1 MKTITDLK
9 DVPDGTAMT
18 ILQADGTYLC
28 VSKIERPDVE
38 AVVEPVK
45 SEIVKEIDA
54 NPLLNALVGE
64 MATLKAVTKA
74 DFITSLEATTKE
86 PVIVKDTPIIK

>member
-28 VSKIERPDVE
+28 ISKIERPDADV
-38 AVVEPVK
+38 AVEPAKSAIVREMESSPLLTAVIDELAALKNVSKEVLIASIEAKAGAVK
-45 SEIVKEIDA
+45 STEVVSGK
-54 NPLLNALVGE
+54 
-64 MATLKAVTKA
+64 
-74 DFITSLEATTKE
+74 
-86 PVIVKDTPIIK
+86 